1 MQEFA
6 SHEDPMRSTWVY
18 QYVHFSDHDKTPLP
32 PSPFLAPSPPWLPRL
47 TFDLAF
53 LKEGSDAT
61 VSVQLVK
68 GRPRL
73 MRWADGALSVVFVYG
88 GTDALWL
95 LCLGDAPI
103 ILHDK
108 NGREASRSVYRN
120 DQAKINPDMVL
131 ELRPGVKCELR
142 GIVIGWAPSDD
153 VDGGDGARTPEIQDN
168 LNPAKKD
175 GRRRCGDCDGCR
187 HPGGKCFVL
196 QAKWKR
202 IKEEKEATREARG
215 DDAST
220 SEASENE
227 GPDDPDEVA
236 AAKKVHA
243 NAQLCAAGLP
253 GLAHYK
259 RVVSSIELRNQRAGV
274 IERTFALKRK
284 LLRDFVT
291 MPMNEGS
298 EDDDKP
304 ASVHG
309 SSQPQRSTD
318 SVDSAVAA
326 PGPEW
331 SDNDPLSA
339 LADAMIE
346 EVSTKVSRYGD
357 ADFPIEL
364 K

>member
-53 LKEGSDAT
+53 LKRAEGSDAT

-103 ILHDK
+103 VLHDK
-108 NGREASRSVYRN
+108 NGAEASRSVRRN

-153 VDGGDGARTPEIQDN
+153 VDGGDGARTP
-168 LNPAKKD
+168 
-175 GRRRCGDCDGCR
+175 
-187 HPGGKCFVL
+187 
-196 QAKWKR
+196 
-202 IKEEKEATREARG
+202 
-215 DDAST
+215 
-220 SEASENE
+220 
-227 GPDDPDEVA
+227 
-236 AAKKVHA
+236 
-243 NAQLCAAGLP
+243 
-253 GLAHYK
+253 
-259 RVVSSIELRNQRAGV
+259 
-274 IERTFALKRK
+274 
-284 LLRDFVT
+284 
-291 MPMNEGS
+291 
-298 EDDDKP
+298 
-304 ASVHG
+304 
-309 SSQPQRSTD
+309 
-318 SVDSAVAA
+318 
-326 PGPEW
+326 
-331 SDNDPLSA
+331 
-339 LADAMIE
+339 
-346 EVSTKVSRYGD
+346 
-357 ADFPIEL
+357 
-364 K
+364 